1 MFTDLIKTGCEYMLY
16 FSCLILVLGSLFI
29 SIKTRFV
36 QIRFI
41 PKLFKLT
48 GSLFVQGKA
57 EGAHT
62 IRPYKALFTAMSTTL
77 GIGTI
82 VAPVIAIYMGGP
94 GALIGFLLT
103 SFFGSAATYVEV
115 TLAVRSREVL
125 PSGMISGGPMP
136 YLRQLL
142 SPAAAKWYAGCCFIL
157 MMTWSGAQANQLAA
171 MLSSP
176 LLGDLRVPAALSG
189 GVIAA
194 IVLFLLCGG
203 IKRIGAVEAKL
214 VPVKFALYLGACFF
228 ILLSDLPK
236 FGHALS
242 LIFSSAFS
250 PSACVNGVAVGGI
263 MQALRWG
270 IFKGTQCCEA
280 GVGTQTIPHSM
291 AETKDPVA
299 QGTMAM
305 ISTFAAGFVAFLSGC
320 VCLVTETWQ
329 DPTLPLGMSMVAASF
344 QIYFSSIGVFAVAS
358 SALVFAFGTIL
369 GNSYNGSEAFKY
381 LSKGKKLPLYYML
394 TALLIFLGAIGDVKV
409 VWALTDVVLACMALP
424 HMGALLLHVTR
435 ESQKRK
441 KQDLLQHGECAR
453 DLPRN

>member
-1 MFTDLIKTGCEYMLY
+1 MLY
-16 FSCLILVLGSLFI
+16 TSCLFLILGSIFI
-29 SIKTRFV
+29 SIKTRFI
-36 QIRFI
+36 QLRLI

-48 GSLFVQGKA
+48 GGLFSQGTE
-57 EGAHT
+57 EGSHT

-115 TLAVRSREVL
+115 SLAVQSREVL
-125 PSGMISGGPMP
+125 PSGAVSGGPMP
-136 YLRQLL
+136 YLKRLL

-176 LLGDLRVPAALSG
+176 LLGELRIPAALSG
-189 GVIAA
+189 GLIGVV
-194 IVLFLLCGG
+194 VLFLLFGG

-214 VPVKFALYLGACFF
+214 VPIKFTIYLGACFF
-228 ILLSDLPK
+228 ILFSDLPK
-236 FGHALS
+236 LGHALS

-250 PSACVNGVAVGGI
+250 PSACASGIAVGGL

-280 GVGTQTIPHSM
+280 GIGTQTIPHSM

-299 QGTMAM
+299 QGTLAM
-305 ISTFAAGFVAFLSGC
+305 LSTFAAGFVAFLSGC
-320 VCLVTETWQ
+320 VCLVTQTWQ

-344 QIYFSSIGVFAVAS
+344 QIYFSSMGVFAVAS

-381 LSKGKKLPLYYML
+381 LSKGRNIKFYYVA
-394 TALLIFLGAIGDVKV
+394 TALLIFLGAISDVKM
-409 VWALTDVVLACMALP
+409 VWALTDIVLACMALP
-424 HMGALLLHVTR
+424 HMAALILHVVKEPNAVAVT
-435 ESQKRK
+435 
-441 KQDLLQHGECAR
+441 
-453 DLPRN
+453 PRITD